1 MTIVD
6 PPIKDNSDFY
16 KNLSSRS
23 KSPSVLTLFE
33 DESDLVVI
41 VAEEHTEDDHHSQN
55 VKQSV
60 ENYSIKVCVRELC

>member
-23 KSPSVLTLFE
+23 KSSSALTLFD

-41 VAEEHTEDDHHSQN
+41 VAEEHTEGDHHSQD
-55 VKQSV
+55 VKQPV
-60 ENYSIKVCVRELC
+60 ENYSIKVRV